1 MQTYDLGAT
10 DAIGVMRTEPTPDA
24 ARAMRH
30 RRLVH
35 VTTVPETLR
44 FLAGQPRYMQRHGFE
59 VFAVSSGGEDL
70 ARICAAE
77 GMVGVAI
84 EMPRRIT
91 PLRDLVALARLWT
104 LLRTLR
110 PDIVHAHTPKGGLLG
125 MLAAWLARVPT
136 RIYHIHGL
144 PFVTRRGWSRWLLR
158 STERVSCAAATQVL
172 CVSRSIARLATEE
185 RLAGDARIEVLL
197 GGTINGVD
205 TTRFRPQLEPVRRS
219 CRSEHG
225 IPDSAA
231 VIGFVGRLVREKG
244 ISELA
249 EAWASLR
256 ARFADAHLLLVG
268 PWEPFDPAP
277 PAVRAALCQDPRVHL
292 SGLDWDTPRLYAAM
306 DVVVLPTHREGF
318 PVVPLEAAAM
328 ELPVVATRVPG
339 CTDAVVDGVTGRLV
353 PPRDPEA
360 LASAL
365 ASYLE
370 DEDLRRAHGRAARAR
385 VRDEF
390 SQVAMWEAL
399 LARYDAGG
407 TPRPA

>member
-1 MQTYDLGAT
+1 VRKYGLDAT
-10 DAIGVMRTEPTPDA
+10 EATRVMRPEPPHDA
-24 ARAMRH
+24 ARVTARRR
-30 RRLVH
+30 RRLIH
-35 VTTVPETLR
+35 VTTVPETLH

-70 ARICAAE
+70 TRFCAAE
-77 GMVGVAI
+77 GTVGVAI
-84 EMPRRIT
+84 EMQRRIT
-91 PLRDLVALARLWT
+91 PLRDLVAVIRLWM
-104 LLRTLR
+104 LFRSLR

-158 STERVSCAAATQVL
+158 ATERVSCAVATQVL
-172 CVSRSIARLATEE
+172 CVSRSIARVATEE
-185 RLAGDARIEVLL
+185 RLAGDKPIEVLL
-197 GGTINGVD
+197 GGAINGVD
-205 TTRFRPQLEPVRRS
+205 TSRFRPQPAPVRRS
-219 CRSEHG
+219 CRSEYG
-225 IPDSAA
+225 IPDTAA

-256 ARFADAHLLLVG
+256 ARFADTHLLLVG

-277 PAVRAALCQDPRVHL
+277 PGVRAALSHDPRVHL

-306 DVVVLPTHREGF
+306 DVVVLPTYREGF

-339 CTDAVVDGVTGRLV
+339 CTDAIVDGETGSLV
-353 PPRDPEA
+353 PPRDPDA
-360 LASAL
+360 LATAL
-365 ASYLE
+365 AAYL
-370 DEDLRRAHGRAARAR
+370 DDPALRRVHGAAARKR
-385 VRDEF
+385 VREEF
-390 SQVAMWEAL
+390 SQPAMWEAL
-399 LARYDAGG
+399 LARYEA
-407 TPRPA
+407 RPA